1 VGEGAQAI
9 HRFVWSELCD
19 WALEMEKLRLYEG
32 SAKEREDAASVL
44 AWVLER
50 TLRMLH
56 PVMPFVTEEIWQ
68 RFDAGDSIV
77 VAPWPEQHPEHRTE
91 AGEVRVLQDVVTK
104 VRQFRGDHRIPPRRG
119 LDLRIRSATPTGLE
133 EFAPELNRLTGADSL
148 VFSPEE
154 DVEGCVCFVI
164 DPGIEVLIPLEG
176 LIDLETSRSRLDRK
190 LEGVLRDAERA
201 RAKVGNPQ
209 FSAKAPEDVQAKER
223 TKLEALGREVASLR
237 EQLQQIGGP

>member
-1 VGEGAQAI
+1 MLPSLASRRAVENPTP
-9 HRFVWSELCD
+9 
-19 WALEMEKLRLYEG
+19 
-32 SAKEREDAASVL
+32 AAE
-44 AWVLER
+44 WFGR
-50 TLRMLH
+50 IR
-56 PVMPFVTEEIWQ
+56 
-68 RFDAGDSIV
+68 AGDSIV

-91 AGEVRVLQDVVTK
+91 AGDVRVLQDVVTK

-119 LDLRIRSATPTGLE
+119 LELRIRSAAPTGLE
-133 EFAPELNRLTGADSL
+133 ELAPEMKRLTGADSL

-154 DVEGCVCFVI
+154 DAEGCARLVI

-223 TKLEALGREVASLR
+223 TKLEALEREVASLR
-237 EQLQQIGGP
+237 EQLQQIGGH